1 MAVHKYFSTIAAT
14 LLGMSLVWA
23 VDWPQFLG
31 PNRDG
36 SSPEKGL
43 LTTWPA
49 AGPKVLWKVDGGI
62 GYSGIAVAGG
72 KAITLVSRG
81 GDELV
86 LALDIASGKELWKT
100 KSGPTF
106 VEDQGSGPR
115 STPTIDGKRV
125 YVQSASGPLLCL
137 EADSGKIVWQVDLL
151 KEFAAKNITWGLCA
165 SPLIVGDL
173 VLAEPGGKGAGV
185 AAFKK
190 ETGKPAWKLGDD
202 GAAYASPVSVNVG
215 GKPQVIFFTA
225 TGLLAVEPSAGKELW
240 RVPWHTEYDC
250 NIATPL
256 PVGDQLF
263 VSSGEKVGCA
273 LFKLGAAKPS
283 TVWESKGAGSVM
295 ITYWANAVV
304 QDKHLYGIAGEYN
317 IKYPDLRCVNLSD
330 GKQAWTQS
338 KFGKANLTLADGHL
352 FIATVDGDLVLAAA
366 TPKEYQEKAR
376 VKKLLNN
383 DRFST
388 APTIADK
395 KLYLR
400 DSKSIMCLDIA
411 GK

>member
-1 MAVHKYFSTIAAT
+1 MAMHKYVAAIVT
-14 LLGMSLVWA
+14 SLVGLSLVWA
-23 VDWPQFLG
+23 ADWPQFLG
-31 PNRDG
+31 PNRNG
-36 SSPEKGL
+36 SSPETGL

-49 AGPKVLWKVDGGI
+49 DGPKVLWKVEGGI

-86 LALDIASGKELWKT
+86 LALDTASGKELWKT

-185 AAFKK
+185 AAFNKD
-190 ETGKPAWKLGDD
+190 TGKLAWKLGDD
-202 GAAYASPVSVNVG
+202 SAAYASPISVMAS

-225 TGLLAVEPSAGKELW
+225 TGLLGVELTGKELW
-240 RVPWHTEYDC
+240 RVPWHTDYDC

-256 PVGDQLF
+256 PIGDQLF

-273 LFKLGAAKPS
+273 MFKLGAAKPS
-283 TVWESKGAGSVM
+283 VVWDSKGAGSVM
-295 ITYWANAVV
+295 ITYWANGVV

-317 IKYPDLRCVNLSD
+317 VKNPDLRCID
-330 GKQAWTQS
+330 IATGKQAWTQS
-338 KFGKANLTLADGHL
+338 QFGKGNPTLADGHL
-352 FIATVDGDLVLAAA
+352 FINTVAGDLVLVAAS
-366 TPKEYQEKAR
+366 PKSFQEKGR
-376 VKKLLNN
+376 VKKLLSN
-383 DRFST
+383 DRFSA

-400 DSKSIMCLDIA
+400 DSKSILCLDIA

>member
-1 MAVHKYFSTIAAT
+1 MSVHKYLAA
-14 LLGMSLVWA
+14 LAAAVLGSSLVWA
-23 VDWPQFLG
+23 GDWPQFLG

-36 SSPEKGL
+36 ASPETGL

-49 AGPKVLWKVDGGI
+49 DGPKVLWKVDGGI

-72 KAITLVSRG
+72 KLYTLASRG
-81 GDELV
+81 NDELV
-86 LALDIASGKELWKT
+86 LALDAKTGKELWKT

-115 STPTIDGKRV
+115 STPTVDGKRV

-137 EADSGKIVWQVDLL
+137 DADSGKVLWQVDLL
-151 KEFAAKNITWGLCA
+151 KEFGAKNITWGLCF

-173 VLAEPGGKGAGV
+173 VLAQPGAKGAGV
-185 AAFKK
+185 AAFSY
-190 ETGKPAWKLGDD
+190 ETGKLAWKLGDD
-202 GAAYASPVSVNVG
+202 VAAYASPIVVKVG
-215 GKPQVIFFTA
+215 GKPQAIFFTA
-225 TGLLAVEPSAGKELW
+225 TGLLAVEPAAGKELW
-240 RVPWHTEYDC
+240 RVPWKTDYDC

-256 PVGDQLF
+256 PIGDQLF
-263 VSSGEKVGCA
+263 VSSGEKVGCT
-273 LFKLGAAKPS
+273 LFKLGTAKPAV
-283 TVWESKGAGSVM
+283 VWESKGPKSVM

-304 QDKHLYGIAGEYN
+304 HDKHLFGIAGEYN
-317 IKYPDLRCVNLSD
+317 VRNPDLRCVDATN
-330 GKQAWTQS
+330 GKQAWTQPE
-338 KFGKANLTLADGHL
+338 FGKANVTLADGHL
-352 FIATVDGDLVLAAA
+352 FITTVAGDLVLVAAS
-366 TPKEYQEKAR
+366 PKSFQEKAR

-400 DSKSIMCLDIA
+400 DSKSIYCLDI